1 MLRQLTRKSR
11 KRWSRGDGG
20 GGRMTTIGC
29 WRMQLLGAGSQ
40 AASTTT
46 CNVAVTKILHICF
59 QILNGTLCLVKVE
72 CSFWLANS
80 PNLEPWWCH
89 NSCLNLKMLLMVLW
103 QFHQLYTRNII
114 AIISPHWPP
123 RRWFTGVPKF
133 WNSPVVHY
141 FVELEV
147 LFLCCGTQLAQFS
160 N

>member
-80 PNLEPWWCH
+80 PNLEP
-89 NSCLNLKMLLMVLW
+89 
-103 QFHQLYTRNII
+103 
-114 AIISPHWPP
+114 
-123 RRWFTGVPKF
+123 
-133 WNSPVVHY
+133 
-141 FVELEV
+141 
-147 LFLCCGTQLAQFS
+147 
-160 N
+160 